1 MELTKWLDAERGR
14 AKALAEHV
22 GRSKVAVTLW
32 RRDGVPMPLMREVS
46 AFTKGAVPVSTLL
59 KHALECADKRSRVVN
74 HEQAPR
80 TSKVES

>member
-14 AKALAEHV
+14 AKSLAEHV

-32 RRDGVPMPLMREVS
+32 RTQGVPMPLMHEVS

-59 KHALECADKRSRVVN
+59 RHALECAAHR
-74 HEQAPR
+74 R
-80 TSKVES
+80 TSDRRSPIKQEG